1 MEKETIEFVN
11 GYTENPQEKRRLDRL
26 ARTHAARIGSLR
38 SLHKRSASQGNTQSI
53 NRSLT
58 HHPNGPGCRDIGA
71 TILTPAPQQQ
81 DDENNADRM
90 MVPGRTLNPVLG
102 PTQIGDIATQDGIA
116 SCEAMVYYLQY
127 ISPNIMSFVAGR
139 NRLELSHQHSVMKHG
154 ILYAAALHRCVVRG
168 HAPPCERQMMLHQ
181 KAETLRLLQ
190 EEVNHLSRG
199 NLELVLLVII
209 HLIREELDSGAVVP
223 PDSTILLFNPHIP
236 TSCWMNVYGR
246 TKTVAA
252 HARALVRLVQYG
264 GGIDKMA
271 PDVVRSLRVTDLHF
285 ASTACVPPAFPNV
298 RTFEKG
304 ADEVLWAKVA
314 RECPCPG
321 RGFANTIPGKLPIEA
336 LSVFQTL
343 VLVERML
350 SWYAEPNANDPEY
363 HLVIKA
369 RNRTHH
375 YLLSL
380 PEDLSDSTNCPQVV
394 YDICRVTA
402 LLYSTAVLFPLPARG
417 WHLNYLSDLRY
428 SLDMPMLWLLPQYT
442 ELLVWSLYTA
452 CLAAMHTIYRN
463 FFLNALRT
471 VLTSSGLVLWSDV
484 EVTLL
489 RFLWSEKSCGP
500 GGRIVWD
507 MLDMEQC
514 ARFPAE

>member
-1 MEKETIEFVN
+1 MFCRPQHLNHAPLMEKETFEFVN
-11 GYTENPQEKRRLDRL
+11 GYTESAQEKRRLDRL
-26 ARTHAARIGSLR
+26 ARTHAAKIGSLR
-38 SLHKRSASQGNTQSI
+38 SLHKRSASQGNTQTL
-53 NRSLT
+53 NRPLT
-58 HHPNGPGCRDIGA
+58 HHPNGPGSRDLGA
-71 TILTPAPQQQ
+71 TILPPAPRSQ
-81 DDENNADRM
+81 DENNSDQT

-102 PTQIGDIATQDGIA
+102 PTQIGDIATQDGVA

-139 NRLELSHQHSVMKHG
+139 NRLELSHQYSVMKHG

-168 HAPPCERQMMLHQ
+168 HAAPFEKQMMLHH

-209 HLIREELDSGAVVP
+209 HLIREELDSGDKVP
-223 PDSTILLFNPHIP
+223 PDSTILLFNPHMP

-252 HARALVRLVQYG
+252 HARALVRLVKYG

-271 PDVVRSLRVTDLHF
+271 PDVIRSLRVTDLHF

-304 ADEVLWAKVA
+304 ADEVLWGKVE
-314 RECPCPG
+314 RECRFPG
-321 RGFANTIPGKLPIEA
+321 RGFAESIPGKLPTEA

-350 SWYAEPNANDPEY
+350 SWYEEPNANDPEY
-363 HLVIKA
+363 HLVIKS

-375 YLLSL
+375 
-380 PEDLSDSTNCPQVV
+380 DL
-394 YDICRVTA
+394 
-402 LLYSTAVLFPLPARG
+402 
-417 WHLNYLSDLRY
+417 
-428 SLDMPMLWLLPQYT
+428 
-442 ELLVWSLYTA
+442 
-452 CLAAMHTIYRN
+452 
-463 FFLNALRT
+463 
-471 VLTSSGLVLWSDV
+471 
-484 EVTLL
+484 
-489 RFLWSEKSCGP
+489 
-500 GGRIVWD
+500 
-507 MLDMEQC
+507 
-514 ARFPAE
+514 

>member
-1 MEKETIEFVN
+1 MEKETFEFVN
-11 GYTENPQEKRRLDRL
+11 GYTESAQEKRRLDRL
-26 ARTHAARIGSLR
+26 ARTHAAKIGSLR
-38 SLHKRSASQGNTQSI
+38 SLHKRSASQVNTQSL
-53 NRSLT
+53 NRPLT
-58 HHPNGPGCRDIGA
+58 RHPNGPGYRDLGA
-71 TILTPAPQQQ
+71 TILPPAPQSQ
-81 DDENNADRM
+81 DGNNADQT

-116 SCEAMVYYLQY
+116 SCEAMVY
-127 ISPNIMSFVAGR
+127 S
-139 NRLELSHQHSVMKHG
+139 
-154 ILYAAALHRCVVRG
+154 ALHRCVVRG
-168 HAPPCERQMMLHQ
+168 HAAPRERQMMLLH

-209 HLIREELDSGAVVP
+209 HLIREELDSGDKVP
-223 PDSTILLFNPHIP
+223 TDSTILLFNPHMP

-252 HARALVRLVQYG
+252 HARALVRLVLYG

-271 PDVVRSLRVTDLHF
+271 PDVIRSLRVYAMLPSIITDLHF

-304 ADEVLWAKVA
+304 ADKVLWGKVE
-314 RECPCPG
+314 RECCSPG
-321 RGFANTIPGKLPIEA
+321 RGFAESIPGKLPTEA

-350 SWYAEPNANDPEY
+350 SWYEEPNANDPEY

-375 YLLSL
+375 DLLSL
-380 PEDLSDSTNCPQVV
+380 PEYLSESTDCPQVV

-402 LLYSTAVLFPLPARG
+402 MLYSTAVIFPLPARG
-417 WHLNYLSDLRY
+417 WHLNYLSALRR
-428 SLDMPMLWLLPQYT
+428 SLDKPTLWLLPQYT
-442 ELLVWSLYTA
+442 ELLVWSLYIA
-452 CLAAMHTIYRN
+452 CLAAMHTAYRS

-471 VLTSSGLVLWSDV
+471 VLTSSGMVVWSDV
-484 EVTLL
+484 EVSLL
-489 RFLWSEKSCGP
+489 RFLWSDKSCGS
-500 GGRIVWD
+500 GGRIAWD
-507 MLDMEQC
+507 VLDMEQC
-514 ARFPAE
+514 ARFPA